1 MPPDPAEEGMVTPRI
16 LCGTRSR
23 TWRGALPPDPRM
35 CVGLSELED
44 RDGIFISVT
53 RDLAAH

>member
-1 MPPDPAEEGMVTPRI
+1 MVTPRI